1 MDNRLTVGDWVI
13 IDDGMV
19 GEVWYIHT
27 YQPAIIDVRVEW
39 DRSPKAGFETIRTAT
54 HKITKITKEVA
65 DIIGSV

>member
-1 MDNRLTVGDWVI
+1 MAKVQVGDWVI

-27 YQPAIIDVRVEW
+27 YQPAIIDVRVEF
-39 DRSPKAGFETIRTAT
+39 DDSPKAGFETIRTAT

-65 DIIGSV
+65 DIMRGV